1 MPTFSLRS
9 HLARF
14 SMLSLIATGLS
25 VGLLPTAPAGAF
37 FDFGSYDVDER
48 DYATCADNLL
58 GKGISEPTAASACAR
73 ALYPLDLSRC
83 VDRIDSNNTLAATE
97 VLSACQRVRRPLE
110 LATCYNEIET
120 GDAAAARSDVLD
132 HCRRSLLPERF
143 SSCVVGLRRE
153 TTLSTASAMTTCI
166 DAGDTLDAGDVPSS
180 NPPTLTPL

>member
-1 MPTFSLRS
+1 
-9 HLARF
+9 
-14 SMLSLIATGLS
+14 MLSLIATGLS
-25 VGLLPTAPAGAF
+25 VGLLPAAPAGAF

-58 GKGISEPTAASACAR
+58 GKGISESAAASACAR

-83 VDRIDSNNTLAATE
+83 VDRIDGSNTLATTE

-110 LATCYNEIET
+110 LATCYSEIEA
-120 GDAAAARSDVLD
+120 GDDAAARSDVLD

-166 DAGDTLDAGDVPSS
+166 DAGDTPDAGDIPAS